1 MTNVSNKTINFIDA
15 PEKRVRHRLGL
26 GSLNRIKIDD
36 LLGIAKI
43 LKYGTEFRNCSNCLL
58 QSDKCYTICTG
69 FSKLA
74 LCFIY
79 YDVAYNADGY
89 VTDISED
96 RAGYADYGIGTLFE
110 WIFRPEKVKALLHR
124 SANEQP
130 EYFVEFPGNREAKI
144 RRLLGLADRR
154 QFKRDQLLKLANFHG
169 YQELDCTSNDPNQFK
184 VYPKD
189 FHERRR
195 KHHFQ
200 MTVGENDMIQSIVE
214 LNTV

>member
-1 MTNVSNKTINFIDA
+1 MTNVSKKTINFIGA
-15 PEKRVRHRLGL
+15 PEKRIRHRLGL
-26 GSLNRIKIDD
+26 GSITRIKIDD

-43 LKYGTEFRNCSNCLL
+43 LKYGTEFRNHSNCDLK
-58 QSDKCYTICTG
+58 SDKYYGIYTG

-74 LCFIY
+74 LCVLY
-79 YDVAYNADGY
+79 YDVAYDADGY
-89 VTDISED
+89 VTDIFED
-96 RAGYADYGIGTLFE
+96 RGGYADFGIGTLVD

-124 SANEQP
+124 SSNEQP
-130 EYFVEFPGNREAKI
+130 EYFVEFPSNREAKI
-144 RRLLGLADRR
+144 RRLLGLADRK
-154 QFKRDQLLKLANFHG
+154 QFHRDQVLKLANFHG
-169 YQELDCTSNDPNQFK
+169 YQELDCKSNGPNQFK

>member
-1 MTNVSNKTINFIDA
+1 MTNLASKTINFIGA
-15 PEKRVRHRLGL
+15 PEKRIRHRLGL
-26 GSLNRIKIDD
+26 GSITRIKIDD
-36 LLGIAKI
+36 LLGIAKN
-43 LKYGTEFRNCSNCLL
+43 LGYPTEFVDSRNSMLN
-58 QSDKCYTICTG
+58 SDRYYSVFTG

-74 LCFIY
+74 IY
-79 YDVAYNADGY
+79 VLDYDIAFDADGY
-89 VTDISED
+89 VTDIFED
-96 RAGYADYGIGTLFE
+96 RGEYPDFGIGRMVE
-110 WIFRPEKVKALLHR
+110 WIFRPEKMKAYVLR
-124 SANEQP
+124 CSNEQQ
-130 EYFVEFPGNREAKI
+130 EYFVEFPSNREAKI

-154 QFKRDQLLKLANFHG
+154 QFKRDQVLKLANVHG
-169 YQELDCTSNDPNQFK
+169 YQELDCKSNGPNQFK

>member
-1 MTNVSNKTINFIDA
+1 MTNLSNKPINFIDS

-36 LLGIAKI
+36 LLGIAET
-43 LKYGTEFRNCSNCLL
+43 LRYSTEFVDSRNSTLK
-58 QSDKCYTICTG
+58 SDKYYGIYTG
-69 FSKLA
+69 FSKLG
-74 LCFIY
+74 LCVFD
-79 YDVAYNADGY
+79 YDVAYDADGY
-89 VTDISED
+89 VTDIFEARGGD
-96 RAGYADYGIGTLFE
+96 ADFGIGTLLD
-110 WIFRPEKVKALLHR
+110 WIFRPEKVKALVLR
-124 SANEQP
+124 VSNEQP
-130 EYFVEFPGNREAKI
+130 EYFVEFPSNREAKI

-154 QFKRDQLLKLANFHG
+154 QFHRDQVLKLANIHG
-169 YQELDCTSNDPNQFK
+169 YQELDCKSNGPNQFK

-189 FHERRR
+189 FDERRR

>member
-1 MTNVSNKTINFIDA
+1 MTNVLNKTINFIGA
-15 PEKRVRHRLGL
+15 PEKRIRHRLGL

-36 LLGIAKI
+36 LLGIAKNLGYSTEFADSKNGI
-43 LKYGTEFRNCSNCLL
+43 LK
-58 QSDKCYTICTG
+58 SDKYYGIYTG
-69 FSKLA
+69 FSKLG
-74 LCFIY
+74 LCVLD
-79 YDVAYNADGY
+79 YDVAYDADGY
-89 VTDISED
+89 VTDIFEARGGD
-96 RAGYADYGIGTLFE
+96 ADYGIGTLVD
-110 WIFRPEKVKALLHR
+110 WILRPEKVRALLHR
-124 SANEQP
+124 SSNEQP
-130 EYFVEFPGNREAKI
+130 EYFVEFPSNREAKI

-154 QFKRDQLLKLANFHG
+154 QFNRDQVLKLANVHG
-169 YQELDCTSNDPNQFK
+169 YQELDCKSNGPNQFK

>member
-1 MTNVSNKTINFIDA
+1 MTNVSNKTINFIGA

-43 LKYGTEFRNCSNCLL
+43 LKYGTEFRNCSNCDLK
-58 QSDKCYTICTG
+58 SDKCYLICTG
-69 FSKLA
+69 LSKLA
-74 LCFIY
+74 LCVLY
-79 YDVAYNADGY
+79 YNVAYDADGY
-89 VTDISED
+89 VTDISEYIG
-96 RAGYADYGIGTLFE
+96 GYADYGIGTLVD
-110 WIFRPEKVKALLHR
+110 WIFRPEKVKALLCR
-124 SANEQP
+124 SAKEQP
-130 EYFVEFPGNREAKI
+130 EYFVEFPSNREARI

-154 QFKRDQLLKLANFHG
+154 QFSRDQVLKLANFHG
-169 YQELDCTSNDPNQFK
+169 YEELDCTSNGPNQFK

-214 LNTV
+214 LRTF

>member
-1 MTNVSNKTINFIDA
+1 MANVSNKTINFIGA
-15 PEKRVRHRLGL
+15 PEKRIRHRLGL
-26 GSLNRIKIDD
+26 GSVTRIKIDD

-43 LKYGTEFRNCSNCLL
+43 LRYPTEFRNCSNCFLK
-58 QSDKCYTICTG
+58 SDKYYGIHTG

-74 LCFIY
+74 LCVFD
-79 YDVAYNADGY
+79 YDVAYDADGY
-89 VTDISED
+89 VTDIFEA
-96 RAGYADYGIGTLFE
+96 RGGYADYGIGRLVE
-110 WIFRPEKVKALLHR
+110 WIFRPEKMKALVLR
-124 SANEQP
+124 ISNEQP
-130 EYFVEFPGNREAKI
+130 EYFVEFPSNREAKI

-154 QFKRDQLLKLANFHG
+154 QFHRDQVLKLANFHG
-169 YQELDCTSNDPNQFK
+169 YKELDCESNGPNQFK

-200 MTVGENDMIQSIVE
+200 MTVGENDMIRSIVE

>member
-1 MTNVSNKTINFIDA
+1 MTNLSNKTINFIDS

-36 LLGIAKI
+36 LLEIAKT
-43 LKYGTEFRNCSNCLL
+43 LRYAAEFRTHSNCFLK
-58 QSDKCYTICTG
+58 SDKYYSIYTG

-74 LCFIY
+74 LCVIY
-79 YDVAYNADGY
+79 YDVAYDADGY
-89 VTDISED
+89 VTDIFEA
-96 RAGYADYGIGTLFE
+96 RAGYADYGIGRIFE
-110 WIFRPEKVKALLHR
+110 WIFRPDKMKAYVLR
-124 SANEQP
+124 DSNEQP
-130 EYFVEFPGNREAKI
+130 EYFVQFPSNREAKI

-154 QFKRDQLLKLANFHG
+154 QFHRDQVLKLANFHG
-169 YQELDCTSNDPNQFK
+169 YQELDCKSNGPNQFK

>member
-1 MTNVSNKTINFIDA
+1 MTNVSNKTINFIGA

-26 GSLNRIKIDD
+26 GSLDMIKINE
-36 LLGIAKI
+36 LLEIAKN
-43 LKYGTEFRNCSNCLL
+43 LGYSTEFVDCRNSMLK
-58 QSDKCYTICTG
+58 SDKYYTVFTG

-74 LCFIY
+74 IHVLD
-79 YDVAYNADGY
+79 YDIAFDTDGY
-89 VTDISED
+89 VTGIFED
-96 RAGYADYGIGTLFE
+96 RGEYPDYGIGTLVD
-110 WIFRPEKVKALLHR
+110 WIFRPEKMKALVLR
-124 SANEQP
+124 CSNEQP
-130 EYFVEFPGNREAKI
+130 EYFVEFPSNREAKI

-154 QFKRDQLLKLANFHG
+154 QFHRDQVLKLANFHG
-169 YQELDCTSNDPNQFK
+169 YKELDCESNGPNQFK
-184 VYPKD
+184 VYPED

>member
-1 MTNVSNKTINFIDA
+1 MTNVSNKTINFIGA

-43 LKYGTEFRNCSNCLL
+43 LGYVIEFRNCSNCFLK
-58 QSDKCYTICTG
+58 SDQYYSVFTG

-74 LCFIY
+74 IY
-79 YDVAYNADGY
+79 ALDYDIAFDTDGY
-89 VTDISED
+89 VTDIFED
-96 RAGYADYGIGTLFE
+96 RGEYPDFGIGRLVE
-110 WIFRPEKVKALLHR
+110 WIFRPEKVKALVLR
-124 SANEQP
+124 VSNEQP
-130 EYFVEFPGNREAKI
+130 EYFVEFPSNREAKI
-144 RRLLGLADRR
+144 RRLLGLADRK
-154 QFKRDQLLKLANFHG
+154 QFKRDQVLKLANVHG
-169 YQELDCTSNDPNQFK
+169 YQELACKSNGPNQFK